1 MQTFVEALKQ
11 ALVLDL
17 PYPERIFLPGKRAAV
32 LLLIGADE
40 VGEPSL
46 LMTQRTETVETH
58 KGQMAL
64 PGGTV
69 DPGEDVIQAALRE
82 TEEEVGISVPE
93 IEVLGRLPELSTP
106 TGFQI
111 TPVVGTLRN
120 GTASVE
126 MKISAHE
133 IAEAFWIPLAV
144 LRHPTTYRSEM
155 LRVGAVNYP
164 IHVYQV
170 DRYRIWGATGSMI
183 KNLLDR
189 LAALG

>member
-1 MQTFVEALKQ
+1 MQTFIAVLKQ
-11 ALVLDL
+11 ALILEL
-17 PYPERIFLPGKRAAV
+17 PYPERIFLPGKKAAV

-40 VGEPSL
+40 KGEPSL

-82 TEEEVGISVPE
+82 TEEEVGIPTSE

-111 TPVVGTLRN
+111 TPVVGVLRN
-120 GTASVE
+120 STASVI
-126 MKISAHE
+126 MTISAHE

-144 LRHPTTYRSEM
+144 LRHPETYRSEM
-155 LRVGAVNYP
+155 LRVGGLSYP

-170 DRYRIWGATGSMI
+170 NRYRIWGATGSMI